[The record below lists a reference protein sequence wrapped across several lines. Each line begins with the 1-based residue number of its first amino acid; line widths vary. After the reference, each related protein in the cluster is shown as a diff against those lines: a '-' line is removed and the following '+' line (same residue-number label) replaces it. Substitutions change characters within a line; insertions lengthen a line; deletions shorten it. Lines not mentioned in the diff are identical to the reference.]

1 MRTNVKAK
9 DGKKLVTFEG
19 GRAVRTSDEKMLR
32 RALMTCFLGENTF
45 YEDGQSIKDRIRELV
60 AKVDPQVVAA
70 MAIEARE
77 DMNLRHAPLWI
88 AREMARNKYP
98 GTANTIERVIQRAD
112 ELGELLAMYWEDGK
126 SPLSKQLKI
135 GLARA
140 FNKFDEYN
148 LAKYNRDTVVKLK
161 DVLFM
166 VHAKPKDDE
175 QAAIWKRL
183 VEGTLKTPDTWEVN
197 LSSGE
202 GTKTDEDKKVK
213 WERLLKENKLGG
225 LALLRNLRNMK
236 ESKVNEDLVF
246 AALDKA
252 NFDRVL
258 PFRFIAAEKYV
269 PHWAG
274 KLEQALFKCVKDKEK
289 MSGKTVVLVDISG
302 SMDCSLSEKSDMQR
316 DDAAIGLAICAQEM
330 CEDCRVYAFHSNL
343 FEVPVRRG
351 FALRDAIN
359 KFGSGG
365 TYLGGAI
372 RKINENYKYDRIIV
386 VTDEQAHDEV
396 GSPLK
401 DTRAYMINV
410 APYKNGVGYGEWIK
424 INGFSESIFRYINA
438 YEEEF

>member
-9 DGKKLVTFEG
+9 DGKSLVTFEG
-19 GRAVRTSDEKMLR
+19 GRAVRTSDEKKLR
-32 RALMTCFLGENTF
+32 RTLMSCFLGEDTF
-45 YEDGQSIKDRIRELV
+45 YEDGQSIKDRIKVLV
-60 AKVDPQVVAA
+60 AKVDPQIVAQ

-77 DMNLRHAPLWI
+77 EMNLRHAPLWI
-88 AREMARNKYP
+88 VREMARNKYP
-98 GTANTIERVIQRAD
+98 GTAVTIERVIQRAD

-126 SPLSKQLKI
+126 SPLSKQLKV
-135 GLARA
+135 GLGRA
-140 FNKFDEYN
+140 FNKFSEYN
-148 LAKYNRDTVVKLK
+148 LAKYNRDTVVKLR

-166 VHAKPKDDE
+166 VHAKPKDEE
-175 QAAIWKRL
+175 QAAVWKRL
-183 VEGTLKTPDTWEVN
+183 VDGTLQTPDTWEVE

-202 GTKTDEDKKVK
+202 GTKTVDNKKEK

-236 ESKVNEDLVF
+236 ETGVNEDFVF
-246 AALDKA
+246 AKLNEA
-252 NFDRVL
+252 NFTRVL

-274 KLEQALFKCVKDKEK
+274 KLEEALFRCLKDIEK
-289 MSGKTVVLVDISG
+289 LSGKTAILIDISG
-302 SMDCSLSEKSDMQR
+302 SMDTLLSGKSDMKR
-316 DDAAIGLAICAQEM
+316 NDAAIGLAICAQEI
-330 CEDCRVYAFHSNL
+330 CDNCRVYAFHNDV
-343 FEVPVRRG
+343 FDIPFRRG
-351 FALRDAIN
+351 FALRDAI
-359 KFGSGG
+359 KKHGSGG

-372 RKINENYKYDRIIV
+372 KEINKSYEYDRIIV

-410 APYKNGVGYGEWIK
+410 APYKNSVGYGEWIK